1 MSSLSAAFE
10 MPETPNAAA
19 RSARPATAASSPAR
33 DPRQQRFG
41 RYELLSLIGRGGMA
55 EVWRA
60 RLEQPAGGE
69 KILVVKRILPS
80 YSADPEQLRLFVNEA
95 KIALPL
101 THGNITSVFEF
112 GEVDGEYFLAME
124 FIHGQNLDAVLHR
137 CRQTLAPMPIPA
149 ALFVA
154 GEIAKGLAYAHSFT
168 SPAGARVEVVHLDV
182 SPQNVLVSYDGAVKL
197 TDFGIAKVKHATGE
211 ARIDVLRGK
220 PAYLAPEQLD
230 EVENPSRPPRAVDGR
245 TDVFALGSVLY
256 TMLTGVPPFQGRTD
270 EETLEMV
277 SAGTVERPSA
287 VRAGLEPYDAL
298 VMRAL
303 AVDPEQRYPR
313 ASDFAVA
320 LNQAMVERFP
330 GYASHELASWLRE
343 LFAWDIFEQQAS
355 SENALKDRL
364 LFQLTHAKVDFDPS
378 RSTRELLS
386 LGTVSIPP
394 PPPPPPVVIDP
405 DEGRRKVK
413 AMATL
418 VVGTVAII
426 GLVLG
431 LGVHFFGEEVR
442 GLGATPTDQASG
454 GVDGAV
460 GIAGPTGT
468 LSINSWP
475 SAIVYLDDEKLPGQ
489 TPLFNRTVRAGKHKL
504 RFERPEL
511 GLKKEL
517 EVEVPAGGARTV
529 AVKLDR

>member
-1 MSSLSAAFE
+1 MSSLSPADA
-10 MPETPNAAA
+10 MPQSPDATA
-19 RSARPATAASSPAR
+19 RSARHVPAPASMT
-33 DPRQQRFG
+33 PREGRPQRFG

-154 GEIAKGLAYAHSFT
+154 GEIAKGLAYAHGFT

-197 TDFGIAKVKHATGE
+197 TDFGIAKVKHSGE
-211 ARIDVLRGK
+211 ARVDVLRGK

-230 EVENPSRPPRAVDGR
+230 DQDRPLQPPRAVDGR

-277 SAGTVERPSA
+277 AAGAVALPSA

-303 AVDPEQRYPR
+303 AVDPAHRYQR

-330 GYASHELASWLRE
+330 GYGSHELASWLRE
-343 LFAWDIFEQQAS
+343 LFAWDIFEAQAS
-355 SENALKDRL
+355 GENALKDRL
-364 LFQLTHAKVDFDPS
+364 LFQLTHAKVEFDPS
-378 RSTRELLS
+378 RSTKELLS
-386 LGTVSIPP
+386 VGTVSIPP
-394 PPPPPPVVIDP
+394 PSPPPPPMADP
-405 DEGRRKVK
+405 DAARRRLRAGV
-413 AMATL
+413 ALVTL
-418 VVGTVAII
+418 LVGTGA
-426 GLVLG
+426 LVIG
-431 LGVHFFGEEVR
+431 LGVHFFGTEVQ
-442 GLGATPTDQASG
+442 GLGTAPTRDAPS
-454 GVDGAV
+454 VDGTH
-460 GIAGPTGT
+460 GTGGPTGT
-468 LSINSWP
+468 LSLNAWP
-475 SAIVYLDDEKLPGQ
+475 SAIVYLNGEKLPDR
-489 TPLFNRTVRAGKHKL
+489 TPLLNLTVPAGKHKL
-504 RFERPEL
+504 RFERPDL